1 MEISATLMLSALF
14 CCHHLSHAYTS
25 SFLNEEFSYATLN
38 DIEDDIVFSQDEKYG
53 KLTGDVQNWA
63 AIIQNY
69 IIQVI
74 PIF

>member
-1 MEISATLMLSALF
+1 MDGKTWIFVLGVLF
-14 CCHHLSHAYTS
+14 RCHHLSSAYTS
-25 SFLNEEFSYATLN
+25 GFLNEEFSYATMN

-74 PIF
+74 S